1 MLCLQTP
8 VVDEDGVFDME
19 KEGEEGEGRGTGE
32 TEEDEEEE
40 ESESDDDDVQI
51 VIGPIENPPAPFY
64 QGRLPSTSSES
75 ELYLL
80 YQISNSYVT
89 VIGIICEKILVP
101 GCNDNVL

>member
-19 KEGEEGEGRGTGE
+19 REGEEGEGRGTGG
-32 TEEDEEEE
+32 TEEEEEEEE

-75 ELYLL
+75 ELY
-80 YQISNSYVT
+80 IPNIRVT
-89 VIGIICEKILVP
+89 VVGKNFSAGV
-101 GCNDNVL
+101 